1 MTGDDAELVA
11 LIDNELDEDTASR
24 LLARLAGDE
33 GLRKR
38 FRALRETRTSIAAS
52 LDALIQMAPLP
63 RLRAALA
70 IDDAPRMAFRGVGRI
85 GLREIAAAIVAC
97 LLAAGAGAWIALSV
111 VPRGEEQDWIS
122 AVEEYTNLY
131 TKDTFSSLNP
141 DASLQAKELAAV
153 GAKVGV
159 RLAPESVSL
168 QGLRFAAA
176 FTLSHNGSPLGA
188 VAEVDSAGEPVMIC
202 IIANHASDAPIRS
215 ERRGELSLASW
226 SRSGRGYLVIGR
238 IPEERAIA
246 FAQTLEKRL

>member
-131 TKDTFSSLNP
+131 TDATFSSLKP
-141 DASLQAKELAAV
+141 DISLQAKELAAV
-153 GAKVGV
+153 GEKVGAH
-159 RLAPESVSL
+159 LTPESVAL
-168 QGLRFAAA
+168 PGLRFTVA
-176 FTLSHNGSPLGA
+176 FMLSYKGSPLGA
-188 VAEVDSAGEPVMIC
+188 IAYVDSAGEPVMLC
-202 IIANHASDAPIRS
+202 VIANQAPDAPIRS

-226 SRSGRGYLVIGR
+226 SRGGRGHLVIGG
-238 IPEERAIA
+238 IAQERAVA
-246 FAQTLEKRL
+246 FAQTLEKRI